1 MAVEISFSFGGV
13 DTLGEL
19 AIWLITIPAI
29 VIYIVRASR
38 QFAQGNGLLRSLLWP
53 LSFLAMFFLRM

>member
-19 AIWLITIPAI
+19 AIWLITIPVI

-38 QFAQGNGLLRSLLWP
+38 QFALFTLAAVFFGDVLLKNVR
-53 LSFLAMFFLRM
+53 

>member
-1 MAVEISFSFGGV
+1 MVEISLGFGGV
-13 DTLGEL
+13 DTFGEL
-19 AIWLITIPAI
+19 AIWLIAIPAI

-53 LSFLAMFFLRM
+53 LSFLAMFFLKM